1 MVRPHDLV
9 LTLGAGDVARLGDR
23 LLQSMNEART

>member
-9 LTLGAGDVARLGDR
+9 LTLGAGDVTRLGPR
-23 LLQSMNEART
+23 LLASLVEAPR